1 MTTGHAIAPDVVTG
15 PKWDRNYAAPDYIFG
30 TEPNVFLASQAHFL
44 VPSGRIL
51 VPGDGEG
58 RNGVWLSEQGFEVIS
73 VEASAVGVEKA
84 RALALAR
91 GVQPDIQHCNLEAW
105 MWPTGAFDGV
115 ASIFVHFEPQSRR
128 ALHRRML
135 NALKP
140 GGILVLEAFTPK
152 HVERRA
158 AGSRGGPPPEM
169 LYTEAM
175 LRDDFTGATFEF
187 IEEADVVLDE
197 GSRHAGR
204 ASVVRL
210 VVRRAQ

>member
-1 MTTGHAIAPDVVTG
+1 MMVDETPAPDLVTG
-15 PKWDRNYAAPDYIFG
+15 PKWDRNYAGPDYIFG
-30 TEPNVFLASQAHFL
+30 TEPNEFLTKQTHRLA
-44 VPSGRIL
+44 PRGRIL

-58 RNGVWLSEQGFEVIS
+58 RNGVWLSGQGFDVIT

-84 RALALAR
+84 RALAASR
-91 GVQPDIQHCNLEAW
+91 GAQLDIQHANLDAW
-105 MWPTGAFDGV
+105 TWPTGAFDGV
-115 ASIFVHFEPQSRR
+115 VSIFVHFVPEARR

-152 HVERRA
+152 HVEKRA

-175 LRDDFTGATFEF
+175 LRDDFTGATFEM
-187 IEEADVVLDE
+187 IEEADVALNE
-197 GSRHAGR
+197 GSRHTGR

-210 VVRRAQ
+210 VLRRAQ

>member
-1 MTTGHAIAPDVVTG
+1 MTDDTIPPDVVTG
-15 PKWDRNYAAPDYIFG
+15 PKWDRNYAGPDYIFG
-30 TEPNVFLASQAHFL
+30 TAPNAFLASQAHRFA
-44 VPSGRIL
+44 SGGRIL

-58 RNGVWLSEQGFEVIS
+58 RNGVWLSGQGFDVVS
-73 VEASAVGVEKA
+73 VEASTVGVEKA
-84 RALALAR
+84 RALALSR
-91 GVQPDIQHCNLEAW
+91 GVKPDIQLGNLEAW
-105 MWPTGAFDGV
+105 AWPIAAFDGV
-115 ASIFVHFEPQSRR
+115 ASIFVHFMPYVRR

-152 HVERRA
+152 QAEKRA
-158 AGSRGGPPPEM
+158 AGSRGGPPTEM

-175 LRDDFTGATFEF
+175 LRDDFAGAIFEY
-187 IEEADVVLDE
+187 IEEADVALDE

-210 VVRRAQ
+210 VLRRAQ

>member
-1 MTTGHAIAPDVVTG
+1 MTTGQAIAPDVVTG
-15 PKWDRNYAAPDYIFG
+15 PKWDRNYAGSDYIFG
-30 TEPNVFLASQAHFL
+30 TEPNAFLASRAHCFAEC
-44 VPSGRIL
+44 GRIL

-58 RNGVWLSEQGFEVIS
+58 RNGVWLSGQGFDAVT

-105 MWPTGAFDGV
+105 TWPTGALDGV
-115 ASIFVHFEPQSRR
+115 ASIFVHFVRQSRR

-140 GGILVLEAFTPK
+140 GGFLVLEAFTPK
-152 HVERRA
+152 HVEKRA

-187 IEEADVVLDE
+187 IEEADVVLNE

-210 VVRRAQ
+210 VLRRAQ

>member
-1 MTTGHAIAPDVVTG
+1 MTADAIPQDVVTG
-15 PKWDRNYAAPDYIFG
+15 PKWDRNYAGPDYIFG
-30 TEPNVFLASQAHFL
+30 TEPNAFLASQANRFAKH
-44 VPSGRIL
+44 GRIL

-58 RNGVWLSEQGFEVIS
+58 RNGVWLSGQGFGVVS
-73 VEASAVGVEKA
+73 VEASAVGVGKA
-84 RALALAR
+84 CALAVSR

-105 MWPTGAFDGV
+105 AWPISAFDGA
-115 ASIFVHFEPQSRR
+115 ASIFVHLMPHVRR
-128 ALHRRML
+128 ALHRRIL

-140 GGILVLEAFTPK
+140 GGILILEAFTPK
-152 HVERRA
+152 HVEKRG

-187 IEEADVVLDE
+187 IEEANVVLDE
-197 GSRHAGR
+197 GSRHTGR

-210 VVRRAQ
+210 VLRRAQ